1 MSAIEPSQ
9 VNPYATPKSAV
20 AEAGPQYEP
29 VKIFSISGRIGR
41 ARYITYSIGMY
52 FLCVAAGA
60 ALGVLVGPP
69 GTMLG
74 MLAAVVI
81 AYMLTM
87 QRCHDFNTTGWLA
100 LVMFV
105 PLVNL
110 MFWFIPGTQAD
121 NRFGKPTPPNS
132 VLTLVL
138 VWIFPLLAV
147 LGILAA
153 VAVPAYHDYVKR
165 AQQKQSAPQR

>member
-100 LVMFV
+100 LLVFV
-105 PLVNL
+105 PLANL
-110 MFWFIPGTQAD
+110 VFWFIPGTD
-121 NRFGKPTPPNS
+121 GPNRYGKPTPPNS

-138 VWIFPLLAV
+138 VWLLPAIFV
-147 LGILAA
+147 IGIVAA
-153 VAVPAYHDYVKR
+153 VAIPAY
-165 AQQKQSAPQR
+165 QQYLIRSSSR